1 MGMVILRP
9 MCTIHHFLGRST
21 VLAGALA
28 YALCGHAQTPYL
40 DSLWTLWKDT
50 SNHDTVRLRAMH
62 LIAWDGYLFTQPDSA
77 YYFAQL
83 EYDLAERKGLKKEMA
98 NALNV
103 QGITYQDQ
111 GDLARSI
118 DHYMRSLALQEEIG
132 NKRGIAN
139 ALGNIGTIY
148 SQQKDLHNSIVYY
161 TRCLAMQ
168 EEVGD
173 ERGISFSL
181 GNIGNVYY
189 EMGDK
194 PKAMEFFTRS
204 LAVKEKLNDERGVA
218 MTLGNIAG
226 YHYSLKDYPRALDL
240 YQRSL
245 ALHEELGNGIGIST
259 ALTSIGKIHLARKE
273 HPDAMAF
280 GSRALAVAQEAS
292 NTQGIEEAANLLYTA
307 FKATGNNA
315 QALKMHELYI
325 ETRDRVNSETNQR
338 EVMRQEYKYAYE
350 KEALADSLHHA
361 AALVQVENE
370 RTIEQ
375 LRADRNRNR
384 ALATGGGALLL
395 LAGGGAWFYTD
406 RKRRH
411 ERFEKEAAT
420 LETQALRSQMNPH
433 FIFNALNSIGA
444 YVQRN
449 DADNA
454 ISYLTKFARVMRS
467 VLENSR
473 HGQVPL
479 QDDLDTLRGY
489 MELERKRMQEKF
501 DFTITVDPDIDPE
514 TIMVP
519 PLVVQPFV
527 ENAIWHG
534 MVGKEG
540 KGHITLKVSK
550 HGEQLRWTIEDNGL
564 GRHVKKDP
572 AAPPTAGEPVKKTSL
587 GTTITRSRLDLV
599 QKQHGG
605 QAGFR
610 YEDLAEGT
618 RVVVDM
624 PVIRD

>member
-1 MGMVILRP
+1 MKHLMAPLLIAFAFAPV
-9 MCTIHHFLGRST
+9 
-21 VLAGALA
+21 
-28 YALCGHAQTPYL
+28 HAAAQQPYL
-40 DSLWTLWKDT
+40 DSLWTLWRDT
-50 SNHDTVRLRAMH
+50 SNHDTIRLRAMH

-83 EYDLAERKGLKKEMA
+83 EYDLAERKGRKKEMA

-103 QGITYQDQ
+103 QGISFQDR

-118 DHYMRSLALQEEIG
+118 DYYMRSLALQEEIG

-168 EEVGD
+168 EEIGD
-173 ERGISFSL
+173 ERGVSLSL
-181 GNIGNVYY
+181 GNIANGYY
-189 EMGDK
+189 EMGDTA
-194 PKAMEFFTRS
+194 KAMEFYQRS
-204 LAVKEKLNDERGVA
+204 LELKEKLNDARGVA
-218 MTLGNIAG
+218 MALGNIARF
-226 YHYSLKDYPRALDL
+226 YYDTKDHPRALDH

-245 ALHEELGNGIGIST
+245 SIHTELGDGVGIAA
-259 ALTSIGKIHLARKE
+259 ALTSIGVVHQSTGDNTRAI
-273 HPDAMAF
+273 AF
-280 GSRALAVAQEAS
+280 GLRGLSAAQEVNNA
-292 NTQGIEEAANLLYTA
+292 QHIEEAANLLYTA
-307 FKATGNNA
+307 YKAMGNNA

-325 ETRDRVNSETNQR
+325 ATRDRVNSEKNQR
-338 EVMRQEYKYAYE
+338 EVMRQEYKYTYE
-350 KEALADSLHHA
+350 KEALADSLQHTA
-361 AALVQVENE
+361 ELVRVESE
-370 RTIEQ
+370 KTIEQ

-384 ALATGGGALLL
+384 ALATGGGAFLL
-395 LAGGGAWFYTD
+395 LAGGSAWFYTD
-406 RKRRH
+406 RKRRR

-473 HGQVPL
+473 HSQVPL

-514 TIMVP
+514 TILVP

-534 MVGKEG
+534 MAGKEG
-540 KGHITLKVSK
+540 NGHITLKVSK
-550 HGEQLRWTIEDNGL
+550 HGEQLRWTIEDNGA
-564 GRHVKKDP
+564 GRHARKDP
-572 AAPPTAGEPVKKTSL
+572 ATQPTSGEPVKKTSL

-610 YEDLAEGT
+610 YEDLAQGT

-624 PVIRD
+624 PVITD